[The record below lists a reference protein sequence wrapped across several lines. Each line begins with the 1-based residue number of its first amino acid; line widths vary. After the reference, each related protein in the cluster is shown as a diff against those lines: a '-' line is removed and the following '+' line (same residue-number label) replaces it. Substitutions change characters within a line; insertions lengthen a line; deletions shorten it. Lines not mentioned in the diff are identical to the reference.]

1 MLFILILSFLTA
13 FTLAYFAIPHVINIA
28 RDKNLCDE
36 PSERSSHTISTP
48 ALGGIGIFS
57 AAIFSIVLW
66 TPFQDFGNLQY
77 ILCAFIIV
85 FLIGVKDDISPV
97 SPFNKIIGQGL
108 AAAILVFKSDIMLR
122 GFYGFFGMH
131 AELPMPFYTGLTIFT
146 ILVIVNA
153 FNLIDGINGLAGSIG
168 ALICGTLGCW
178 FFYVGRIEFAIVAF
192 TIVGAIIAFLKYN
205 YSPARIFMGDSGSL
219 LVGTASVILV
229 IKFID
234 MNYFM
239 DVGQKGKIMASPAVA
254 IGIMILPLF
263 DTVRVFVTRALRGQS
278 PLAAD
283 RRHIHHLLI
292 DYGFSHM
299 QATGILVSVN
309 VVFILLVFSLNQALE
324 LHLLLGLVIFLA
336 SALTFWLHKAV
347 LRKKQEKLMLQ

>member
-1 MLFILILSFLTA
+1 MFTLILSFLTA
-13 FTLAYFAIPHVINIA
+13 FTFAYFALPHVINIA
-28 RDKNLCDE
+28 REKNLCDE

-48 ALGGIGIFS
+48 SLGGIGIFS

-66 TPFQDFGNLQY
+66 TPFRDFGNLQY

-85 FLIGVKDDISPV
+85 FLIGVKDDISPI
-97 SPFNKIIGQGL
+97 SPYNKIIGQAL
-108 AAAILVFKSDIMLR
+108 AASILIFKSDIMLR
-122 GFYGFFGMH
+122 GFYGFLGFH
-131 AELPMPFYTGLTIFT
+131 AGLPSAVYIALTLLA
-146 ILVIVNA
+146 ILMVINA

-178 FFYVGRIEFAIVAF
+178 FFYVERVEFAVVAF

-219 LVGTASVILV
+219 LVGTASVILA

-239 DVGQKGKIMASPAVA
+239 EAGQKGKIMASPAVA
-254 IGIMILPLF
+254 IGIMILPLY
-263 DTVRVFVTRALRGQS
+263 DTVRVSVTRILRGKS
-278 PLAAD
+278 PLLAD

-309 VVFILLVFSLNQALE
+309 TIFILLAFSLNRALE
-324 LHLLLGLVIFLA
+324 MHGLLALIIALA
-336 SALTFWLHKAV
+336 SSLTYWLHKAV
-347 LRKKQEKLMLQ
+347 LRKKQKKLILQ

>member
-1 MLFILILSFLTA
+1 MRCAT
-13 FTLAYFAIPHVINIA
+13 TG
-28 RDKNLCDE
+28 
-36 PSERSSHTISTP
+36 P
-48 ALGGIGIFS
+48 ALPRP
-57 AAIFSIVLW
+57 LR
-66 TPFQDFGNLQY
+66 DFGNLQY

-97 SPFNKIIGQGL
+97 SPINKIIGQAL
-108 AAAILVFKSDIMLR
+108 AASILIFKSDIMLR
-122 GFYGFFGMH
+122 GFYGFFGLH
-131 AELPMPFYTGLTIFT
+131 AEWPMPFYTGLTIFT

-178 FFYVGRIEFAIVAF
+178 FFYVGRIEFAVVAF
-192 TIVGAIIAFLKYN
+192 TIVGAVIAFFFFY

-234 MNYFM
+234 MNYYM
-239 DVGQKGKIMASPAVA
+239 EVTQKGKILASPVVA
-254 IGIMILPLF
+254 IGIMILPLY
-263 DTVRVFVTRALRGQS
+263 DTIRVFITRVLRGQS
-278 PLAAD
+278 PLHAD

-299 QATGILVSVN
+299 QATGVLVSVN
-309 VVFILLVFSLNQALE
+309 VFFILLAFSLNRAVE
-324 LHLLLGLVIFLA
+324 MHWLLVLIITLA
-336 SALTFWLHKAV
+336 STLTYWLHTAV
-347 LRKKQEKLMLQ
+347 VRKKQKKLMLQ

>member
-1 MLFILILSFLTA
+1 MFILILSFLTA
-13 FTLAYFAIPHVINIA
+13 FTLAYFSIPHIINIA

-57 AAIFSIVLW
+57 AAIFAIVLW
-66 TPFQDFGNLQY
+66 TPFRDFGNLQY

-97 SPFNKIIGQGL
+97 SPINKIIGQAL
-108 AAAILVFKSDIMLR
+108 AASILIFKSDIMLR
-122 GFYGFFGMH
+122 GFYGFFGLH
-131 AELPMPFYTGLTIFT
+131 AEWPMPFYTGLTIFT

-178 FFYVGRIEFAIVAF
+178 FFYVGRIEFAVVAF
-192 TIVGAIIAFLKYN
+192 TIVGAVIAFLKYN

-234 MNYFM
+234 MNYYM
-239 DVGQKGKIMASPAVA
+239 EVTQKGKILASPVVA
-254 IGIMILPLF
+254 IGIMILPLY
-263 DTVRVFVTRALRGQS
+263 DTIRVFITRVLRGQS
-278 PLAAD
+278 PLHAD

-299 QATGILVSVN
+299 QATGVLVSVN
-309 VVFILLVFSLNQALE
+309 VFFILLAFSLNRAVE
-324 LHLLLGLVIFLA
+324 MHWLLVLIITLA
-336 SALTFWLHKAV
+336 STLTYWLHTAV
-347 LRKKQEKLMLQ
+347 VRKKQKKLMLQ

>member
-1 MLFILILSFLTA
+1 
-13 FTLAYFAIPHVINIA
+13 
-28 RDKNLCDE
+28 
-36 PSERSSHTISTP
+36 
-48 ALGGIGIFS
+48 
-57 AAIFSIVLW
+57 
-66 TPFQDFGNLQY
+66 
-77 ILCAFIIV
+77 
-85 FLIGVKDDISPV
+85 
-97 SPFNKIIGQGL
+97 
-108 AAAILVFKSDIMLR
+108 
-122 GFYGFFGMH
+122 
-131 AELPMPFYTGLTIFT
+131 
-146 ILVIVNA
+146 
-153 FNLIDGINGLAGSIG
+153 
-168 ALICGTLGCW
+168 
-178 FFYVGRIEFAIVAF
+178 
-192 TIVGAIIAFLKYN
+192 
-205 YSPARIFMGDSGSL
+205 
-219 LVGTASVILV
+219 TASVILV

>member
-1 MLFILILSFLTA
+1 MFILILSFLTA
-13 FTLAYFAIPHVINIA
+13 FTLAYFALPHIINIA
-28 RDKNLCDE
+28 REKNLCDE

-57 AAIFSIVLW
+57 AAIFAIVLW
-66 TPFQDFGNLQY
+66 TPFRDFGNLQY

-97 SPFNKIIGQGL
+97 SPANKIIGEAL
-108 AAAILVFKSDIMLR
+108 AASILIFKSDIMLR
-122 GFYGFFGMH
+122 GFYGFLGFH
-131 AELPMPFYTGLTIFT
+131 DQLPAPVYIALTLLT
-146 ILVIVNA
+146 ILVVVNA

-178 FFYVGRIEFAIVAF
+178 FFYVDKIEFAVVAF

-234 MNYFM
+234 MNHFLEA
-239 DVGQKGKIMASPAVA
+239 GQKGKMMASPAVA

-263 DTVRVFVTRALRGQS
+263 DTVRVFITRILRGHS
-278 PLAAD
+278 PLHAD
-283 RRHIHHLLI
+283 RRHIHHLLV
-292 DYGFSHM
+292 DYGYSHM

-309 VVFILLVFSLNQALE
+309 VIFILLAFSLNQALE
-324 LHLLLGLVIFLA
+324 MHWLLGLIIALA
-336 SALTFWLHKAV
+336 STLTYWLHKAV
-347 LRKKQEKLMLQ
+347 VRKKLKKLIPQ